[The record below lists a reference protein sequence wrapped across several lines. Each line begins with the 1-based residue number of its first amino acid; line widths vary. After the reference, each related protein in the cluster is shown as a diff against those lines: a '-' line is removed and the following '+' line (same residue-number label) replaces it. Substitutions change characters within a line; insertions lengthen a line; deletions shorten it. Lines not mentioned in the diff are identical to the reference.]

1 MVLADNYGLVTREI
15 EVPSTE
21 NDLKCFVNTPIL

>member
-1 MVLADNYGLVTREI
+1 MVLVYHFGPITREI